1 MPRLKQRD
9 TQLSVTER
17 WRTKISD
24 SVMFDDLIKYCEGK
38 LDMTTARAN
47 AILRIVGKILPDL
60 QSVTVDVSVEHHDLN
75 RLQLEGRLNALGIN
89 ADKIWNQLNPN
100 VIEHTN
106 NNSCIDIHESEDTN
120 ESSVESES
128 VEDNLIEG
136 TTPMDDE
143 SES

>member
-1 MPRLKQRD
+1 MPRLAINPE
-9 TQLSVTER
+9 TTVTDR
-17 WRTKISD
+17 WR
-24 SVMFDDLIKYCEGK
+24 
-38 LDMTTARAN
+38 
-47 AILRIVGKILPDL
+47 LRISESNILFRLIEHVEGRLELTGTQCATGLKLIGKILPDL
-60 QSVTVDVSVEHHDLN
+60 QAVVVEVAIEHHSLN
-75 RLQLEGRLNALGIN
+75 KLQLEGRLNALGIN

-128 VEDNLIEG
+128 VEDDLIEG